1 MDSVGDSRP
10 RGLSAGGKHVK
21 SIHCL
26 RALGLA
32 LLVVG
37 WSQSEVL
44 AIGIEDVV
52 DGGNGYAW
60 DRVELAGTQ
69 CSNGSQYKFFVYDS
83 PSSDNLLIM
92 FEGGG
97 ACWDY
102 ETCSGQAGA
111 LGAANPNGIPDD
123 YINDFKAQFV
133 SPLVNGADPG
143 IPLRPKNPIATAGWD
158 VVYMPYCTGDTH
170 VGNNVVTYN
179 DPTGQNPPIVFRHM
193 GYHNTLEAFDYL
205 ANRFGNINKLLV
217 TGFSAG
223 GVATGAAYYEARRTL
238 LPNKGYMLNDSGPI
252 FMAPNATYNS
262 FPLHDLIS
270 GQWDLQSLYDELPST
285 FDPNDFGSMTDMVAL
300 EFPNDQLAYTGYS
313 SDFNFSRFSYER
325 FYPGI
330 NASGILAKWRADQA
344 VLVDSMNDHANFSYH
359 IPWHRPI
366 NDSHCSSIISFIGSH
381 ACKNIRKKKW
391 YEFWEW
397 PWTQTWKC
405 TSGFTP
411 FENFLQTWL
420 SNDGQSRIVEKQ
432 NNYNNEDPGMSIV
445 APLIND
451 ALAGS

>member
-1 MDSVGDSRP
+1 MKSKSVPWS
-10 RGLSAGGKHVK
+10 SVSFWH
-21 SIHCL
+21 
-26 RALGLA
+26 ALGLG
-32 LLVVG
+32 LLVVVG
-37 WSQSEVL
+37 SQSDVS

-52 DGGNGYAW
+52 DGGNGYPW
-60 DRVELAGTQ
+60 ERIELPGTQ
-69 CSNGSQYKFFVYDS
+69 CSNGSQYKFYVHGA
-83 PSSDNLLIM
+83 PGSDDLLIL

-102 ETCSGQAGA
+102 ETCSGQAGV

-123 YINDFKAQFV
+123 YINDFKAQYV

-170 VGNNVVTYN
+170 VGNNVVTYT
-179 DPTGQNPPIVFRHM
+179 DPTGQNPPIVYRHM
-193 GYHNTLEAFDYL
+193 GYHNTLEALDYL
-205 ANRFGNINKLLV
+205 AGRFPNIDKLLV

-223 GVATGAAYYEARRTL
+223 GVATGAGYYEARRTL
-238 LPNKGYMLNDSGPI
+238 QPNKGYMLNDSGPI
-252 FMAPNATYNS
+252 FSAPGPGSNS
-262 FPLHDLIS
+262 FPLHDLIE
-270 GQWDLQSLYDELPST
+270 GQWALASLYSQLPAT

-313 SDFNFSRFSYER
+313 SDYNFSRFSYER

-330 NASGILAKWRADQA
+330 DQAGILQKWREDQA
-344 VLVDSMNDHANFSYH
+344 ELVDTMNDHANFSYH

-366 NDSHCSSIISFIGSH
+366 NDSHCSSIITFIGSH
-381 ACKNIRKKKW
+381 ACKNIRKKRW

-397 PWTQTWKC
+397 PWSQTWKC
-405 TSGFTP
+405 TSGWTP
-411 FENFLQTWL
+411 FENFLDLWL
-420 SNDGQSRIVEKQ
+420 TQDGTSRIVERQ
-432 NNYNNEDPGMSIV
+432 NNYNNEDPGMQIV

-451 ALAGS
+451 AL

>member
-1 MDSVGDSRP
+1 MNRVLSRC
-10 RGLSAGGKHVK
+10 G
-21 SIHCL
+21 
-26 RALGLA
+26 LGLA
-32 LLVVG
+32 LLMAVG
-37 WSQSEVL
+37 SFGDAQ
-44 AIGIEDVV
+44 AIGIEDIV
-52 DGGNGYAW
+52 DGGNNYAW
-60 DRVELAGTQ
+60 DRVEIPGTQ
-69 CSNGSQYKFFVYDS
+69 CSDGSQYKFFVYDS
-83 PSSDNLLIM
+83 PSSTNLLIM

-111 LGAANPNGIPDD
+111 LGAANPNGIADD
-123 YINDFKAQFV
+123 YISDFKAQFV

-143 IPLRPKNPIATAGWD
+143 IPLRPKNNIATNGWD

-179 DPTGQNPPIVFRHM
+179 DPSGQNPPIVFRHM

-223 GVATGAAYYEARRTL
+223 GVATAATYYEARRTL
-238 LPNKGYMLNDSGPI
+238 EPNKGYMLNDSGPI
-252 FMAPNATYNS
+252 FIAPNASYNS
-262 FPLHDLIS
+262 FPLHDLITS
-270 GQWDLQSLYDELPST
+270 QWDLQSLYNELPST
-285 FDPNDFGSMTDMVAL
+285 FDPDDFGSMTDMVAL

-330 NASGILAKWRADQA
+330 SQSGILAKWRADQA
-344 VLVDSMNDHANFSYH
+344 VLVDAMNDHANFSYH

-366 NDSHCSSIISFIGSH
+366 NDSHCSSIITFIGSH

-391 YEFWEW
+391 YEFWQW
-397 PWTQTWKC
+397 PWSQSWKC
-405 TSGFTP
+405 TGGWTP
-411 FENFLQTWL
+411 FENFLDTWL
-420 SNDGQSRIVEKQ
+420 TNDGTSRIVEKQ
-432 NNYNNEDPGMSIV
+432 NNYNNEDPGMVIV

-451 ALAGS
+451 ALAGT